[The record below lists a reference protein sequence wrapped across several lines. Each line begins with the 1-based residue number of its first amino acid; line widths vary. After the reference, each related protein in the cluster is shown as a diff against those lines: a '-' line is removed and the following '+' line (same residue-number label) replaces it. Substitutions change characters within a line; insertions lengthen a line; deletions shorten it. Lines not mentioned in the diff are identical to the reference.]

1 MEDVSESLP
10 LSEPEWSCNWLSPG
24 AGGDSEVGGEGGR
37 AVKVE
42 GSNRG
47 RENRFRGSGGRTRCC
62 LLGVAESGDSRA
74 GGANCGIPAN
84 TRGVEVGGFCS
95 VVASMH
101 LLRFVN
107 ATLVGRRFGTW

>member
-1 MEDVSESLP
+1 M
-10 LSEPEWSCNWLSPG
+10 SPG
-24 AGGDSEVGGEGGR
+24 AGGDSELAVGGDSEVGGEGGR
-37 AVKVE
+37 VLKVE

-47 RENRFRGSGGRTRCC
+47 RENRVRGSGGSTRCC

-84 TRGVEVGGFCS
+84 TSGVDVCDFCS

-101 LLRFVN
+101 LLRLVV
-107 ATLVGRRFGTW
+107 ATAVGRRCGTW